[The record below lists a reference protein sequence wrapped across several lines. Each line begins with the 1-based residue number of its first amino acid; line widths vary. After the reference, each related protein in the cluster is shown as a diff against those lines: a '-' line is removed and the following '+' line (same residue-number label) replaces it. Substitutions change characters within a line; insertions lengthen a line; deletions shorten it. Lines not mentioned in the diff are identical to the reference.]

1 MKSSTSKSNVQGEG
15 DYDSAKK
22 YNQNAR
28 AFVDSGKV
36 EKAARNSA
44 PRNSSEKAE
53 MRQAEAAGRARSKS
67 PENEGRDGN
76 LPGQGKPTKRG
87 PAKNPPN
94 KPVTEKF
101 PGR

>member
-22 YNQNAR
+22 YNQSTR
-28 AFVDSGKV
+28 DFVDSGKV
-36 EKAARNSA
+36 EKAAKQSA
-44 PRNSSEKAE
+44 PRNAKEKTE
-53 MRQAEAAGRARSKS
+53 MRQAEAEGRSHAKPAG
-67 PENEGRDGN
+67 NEGRDGN
-76 LPGQGKPTKRG
+76 LPGQSKPAKRA

>member
-22 YNQNAR
+22 YNQSTR
-28 AFVDSGKV
+28 DFVDSGKV
-36 EKAARNSA
+36 EKAAKQSA
-44 PRNSSEKAE
+44 PRNAKEKTE
-53 MRQAEAAGRARSKS
+53 MRQAED
-67 PENEGRDGN
+67 EGRDGN
-76 LPGQGKPTKRG
+76 LPGQSKPAKRA